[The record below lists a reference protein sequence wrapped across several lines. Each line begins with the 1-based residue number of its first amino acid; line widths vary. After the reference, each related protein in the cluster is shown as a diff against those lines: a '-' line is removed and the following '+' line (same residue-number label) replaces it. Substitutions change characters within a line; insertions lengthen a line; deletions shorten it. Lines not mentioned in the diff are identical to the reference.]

1 MSEHWSKSEERDHAS
16 YWPAF
21 ADMAAATCVVLV
33 IFWIA
38 GTWALQRERNRSAE
52 ALEKLSVLEISNLD
66 LEDLIERLNSEINKL
81 KQLLELSA
89 EEGGQLEF
97 LNKEITKLEIKIQ
110 DLEKLNAEKDRR
122 IAELRIAL
130 GRGDMIDRL
139 ENEKLQLESRLAEV
153 LRNLSE
159 IQEKFKSLQELHKE
173 PPNIVLSEGKDYTF
187 SSGTA
192 EITAEFTERFRKNEM
207 AKIIEALNSPSNV
220 EIVEVVGHT
229 DLKPIPKGRPSNLDL
244 KLSSVFGGG
253 GSISTLSFGSNT
265 DLGMARAVAVKG
277 LIEEC
282 LKEIEESNDGR
293 LSEAGAARI
302 SKLVFR
308 TYSAAHLFPAAQDER
323 ESDPVGASG
332 EGADLES
339 DRRIEIRFTR
349 FK

>member
-1 MSEHWSKSEERDHAS
+1 MSEHWSKSEEQGHAN

-38 GTWALQRERNRSAE
+38 GTWALQRERTRSAA
-52 ALEKLSVLEISNLD
+52 ALEKLNVLEISKSD
-66 LEDLIERLNSEINKL
+66 LEDLVDRLNSEIKKL
-81 KQLLELSA
+81 KQLLELSE
-89 EEGGQLEF
+89 EEGGKLEF
-97 LNKEITKLEIKIQ
+97 LSKEITKLETRIKN
-110 DLEKLNAEKDRR
+110 LEKLNEEKDRR
-122 IAELRIAL
+122 IAELSKTL
-130 GRGDMIDRL
+130 GNGKEIERL
-139 ENEKLQLESRLAEV
+139 ENEKLELESKLAEV
-153 LRNLSE
+153 LRNLRE
-159 IQEKFKSLQELHKE
+159 IQEKFKSLQELHKK

-187 SSGTA
+187 PSGKA
-192 EITAEFTERFRKNEM
+192 EVTAEFAKRFRENEM

-229 DLKPIPKGRPSNLDL
+229 DRQQIPAGRSSNLDS
-244 KLSSVFGGG
+244 KLSSVFDGG
-253 GSISTLSFGSNT
+253 GSVSTLSFGSNT

-282 LKEIEESNDGR
+282 LKEIAESNDVR

-308 TYSAAHLFPAAQDER
+308 TYSAAHLFPAAQDDRQSDSEGGSK
-323 ESDPVGASG
+323 ES
-332 EGADLES
+332 ADLES